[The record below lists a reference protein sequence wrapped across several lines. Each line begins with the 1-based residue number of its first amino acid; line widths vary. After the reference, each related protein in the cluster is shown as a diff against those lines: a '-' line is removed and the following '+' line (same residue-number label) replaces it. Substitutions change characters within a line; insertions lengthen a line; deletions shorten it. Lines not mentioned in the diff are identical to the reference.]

1 MRAAR
6 RLRREMTEPEVRLW
20 ARLRRAADG
29 APRWRRQ
36 HPLGPYALD
45 VYCPAAR
52 LCVEMDGWAHNM
64 GDQPAR
70 DARRDAW
77 LLAQGVVTLRITAVD
92 VLADA
97 DEAAYQVGRLA
108 SERVE
113 RGGDARR
120 PDPA

>member
-36 HPLGPYALD
+36 HPLGPYVLD
-45 VYCPAAR
+45 LYCPAAR
-52 LCVEMDGWAHNM
+52 LCVEVAGWARNM

-77 LLAQGVVTLRITAVD
+77 LLAQGVVTLRVPAVD

-97 DEAAYQVGRLA
+97 DEAA
-108 SERVE
+108 
-113 RGGDARR
+113 
-120 PDPA
+120 